1 MTSLAEDLR
10 TSLGQTRERLGDL
23 ALEPQLEH
31 VGRVIQVGDGVAT
44 LTGLPRTRLDEL
56 LVFEGGVRGLAVDLG
71 ETTIGCILLG
81 DTSGIS
87 AGSIVRGTGEV
98 ARVPVGGSLLGRI
111 VDALGVP
118 LDGGDPLA
126 AAVLSPVEQ
135 AAPAIVDR
143 ALVTRPLATGL
154 LVVDAMIPLGRG
166 QRELIIGDRGT
177 GKTAIAV
184 DAIINQRSSDVIS
197 VYAAIGQ
204 KASSVAQVIEA
215 VRRYGAPERCLFV
228 VGEANAA
235 PGLQWLTPYSACTM
249 AEYFMARGRDVLL
262 VIDDLTK
269 HAAVYRQVSLLLRR
283 PPGREAYPGD
293 IFYIHSRLLERAAK
307 LAPELGGGSLTA
319 LPIAETQAGNIS
331 AYIPT
336 NLISITDGQ
345 IYLDPRLFY
354 EDQKPAVDVGKSVSR
369 VGGKT
374 QAPVLK
380 ALSGSLRLEY
390 AQFLEL
396 EVFTRFGTMVDE
408 RTRKIIEHGR
418 RIRAAL
424 DQRQFA
430 PLALGE
436 QVALLVAVSDGVLDD
451 VPLDQVEAFRAA
463 LGPWLTEHCPE
474 IVSLDDRAE
483 RLSDDIRARLKA
495 SLATL
500 AHSLVQPAER
510 PGEIQPGAVQSG
522 AVQP

>member
-1 MTSLAEDLR
+1 MPTLADDLEVW
-10 TSLGQTRERLGDL
+10 LGQSRGRIGKLG
-23 ALEPQLEH
+23 LEPRLEH
-31 VGRVIQVGDGVAT
+31 VGRVAQIGVGVANV
-44 LTGLPRTRLDEL
+44 TGLPETRLDEL

-71 ETTIGCILLG
+71 EQAIGCVLLG
-81 DTSGIS
+81 DTGGVA
-87 AGSIVRGTGEV
+87 AGSMVHGTGEV
-98 ARVPVGGSLLGRI
+98 ARVPVGISLLGRV
-111 VDALGVP
+111 VDGLGTT
-118 LDGGDPLA
+118 LDGRAPVA
-126 AAVLSPVEQ
+126 AETHAPVEQ
-135 AAPAIVDR
+135 TAPAIVDR

-184 DAIINQRSSDVIS
+184 DAIINQRSSDVIC

-215 VRRYGAPERCLFV
+215 VRRYGAPERCVFV
-228 VGEANAA
+228 IGEADAA

-249 AEYFMARGRDVLL
+249 AEHFMARGRDVLL

-269 HAAVYRQVSLLLRR
+269 HAAAYRQISLLLRR

-307 LAPELGGGSLTA
+307 LAPERGGGSLTA

-354 EDQKPAVDVGKSVSR
+354 ADQKPAVDVGKSVSR

-374 QAPVLK
+374 QAPVLQ
-380 ALSGSLRLEY
+380 ALSESLRLDY

-408 RTRKIIEHGR
+408 RTRKVIEHGR
-418 RIRAAL
+418 RIRAVL
-424 DQRQFA
+424 RQPQFA
-430 PLALGE
+430 PLTLGE
-436 QVALLVAVSDGVLDD
+436 QVALLTAVSEGVLDD
-451 VPLDQVEAFRAA
+451 VPLDRVGAFRAG
-463 LGPWLTEHCPE
+463 LGSWLAQHCPE
-474 IVSLDDRAE
+474 TLALDDRTAALSE
-483 RLSDDIRARLKA
+483 DLRQRLTTALKA
-495 SLATL
+495 LARTV
-500 AHSLVQPAER
+500 AMPMTR
-510 PGEIQPGAVQSG
+510 P
-522 AVQP
+522 

>member
-1 MTSLAEDLR
+1 MATLVDELR
-10 TSLGQTRERLGDL
+10 TWVGHSRKRIAAAALTPRLD
-23 ALEPQLEH
+23 QI
-31 VGRVIQVGDGVAT
+31 GRVAQIGDGVAAVI
-44 LTGLPRTRLDEL
+44 GLPDTRLDEL
-56 LVFEGGVRGLAVDLG
+56 LVFDGGVRGLAVDLG
-71 ETTIGCILLG
+71 AETIGCVLLG
-81 DTSGIS
+81 SDAGIA
-87 AGSIVRGTGEV
+87 AGSTVHGTGEV
-98 ARVPVGGSLLGRI
+98 TRVPVGNELLGRV
-111 VDALGVP
+111 VDALGLP
-118 LDGGDPLA
+118 LDGREMIA
-126 AAVLSPVEQ
+126 AAASAPVEQ
-135 AAPAIVDR
+135 PAPAIVDR

-154 LVVDAMIPLGRG
+154 LVIDAMIPLGRG
-166 QRELIIGDRGT
+166 QRELIIGDRST

-184 DAIINQRSSDVIS
+184 DTIINQRSSDVIC

-228 VGEANAA
+228 VGEADAP

-249 AEYFMARGRDVLL
+249 AEHFTAQGRDVLL

-269 HAAVYRQVSLLLRR
+269 HAAAYRQISLLLRR

-307 LAPELGGGSLTA
+307 LAPERGGGSLTA

-374 QAPVLK
+374 QAPVLQ
-380 ALSGSLRLEY
+380 ALSESLRLEY

-408 RTRKIIEHGR
+408 RTRKVIEHGR
-418 RIRAAL
+418 RIRAVL
-424 DQRQFA
+424 RQPQFG
-430 PLALGE
+430 PLPVGE
-436 QVALLVAVSDGVLDD
+436 QVALLVAASAGVLDD
-451 VPLDQVEAFRAA
+451 IPADRVDGFRAA
-463 LGPWLTEHCPE
+463 LRHWLTEHCPDAL
-474 IVSLDDRAE
+474 SLDDRAPALSPDFRQ
-483 RLSDDIRARLKA
+483 RLVTALNA
-495 SLATL
+495 L
-500 AHSLVQPAER
+500 AHSFATPFSSDQP
-510 PGEIQPGAVQSG
+510 
-522 AVQP
+522 

>member
-1 MTSLAEDLR
+1 M
-10 TSLGQTRERLGDL
+10 
-23 ALEPQLEH
+23 
-31 VGRVIQVGDGVAT
+31 AT
-44 LTGLPRTRLDEL
+44 VRGLPRARLDEL
-56 LVFEGGVRGLAVDLG
+56 LIFSGGVRGLAVDLG
-71 ETTIGCILLG
+71 EETIGCVLLG
-81 DTSGIS
+81 PTDEIP
-87 AGSIVRGTGEV
+87 AGSIVHGRGEV
-98 ARVPVGGSLLGRI
+98 ARVPVGDAHLGRV
-111 VDALGVP
+111 VDALGGP
-118 LDGGDPLA
+118 LDGGEPPA
-126 AAVLSPVEQ
+126 CTSFAPVEQ

-184 DAIINQRSSDVIS
+184 DTIINQRTSDVIC
-197 VYAAIGQ
+197 VYAAVGQ
-204 KASSVAQVIEA
+204 KASSVAQAIDA

-228 VGEANAA
+228 VGEADAA
-235 PGLQWLTPYSACTM
+235 PGLQWLTPYSACAM
-249 AEYFMARGRDVLL
+249 AEHFMAQGRDVLL

-269 HAAVYRQVSLLLRR
+269 HAAAYRQVSLLLRR

-307 LAPELGGGSLTA
+307 LAPERGGGSLTA

-354 EDQKPAVDVGKSVSR
+354 EDQKPAVNVGRSVSR

-380 ALSGSLRLEY
+380 SLSESLRLEY

-408 RTRKIIEHGR
+408 RTRKVIEHGR
-418 RIRAAL
+418 RIRAIL
-424 DQRQFA
+424 GQSQFA
-430 PLALGE
+430 PLSLGE
-436 QVALLVAVSDGVLDD
+436 QVALLSALSEGVLDT
-451 VPLDQVEAFRAA
+451 VPLDRIPAFRIGLRSGLAD
-463 LGPWLTEHCPE
+463 HCSE
-474 IVSLDDRAE
+474 MVTLDDRAAA
-483 RLSDDIRARLKA
+483 LSDDLRTRLKTSLEGLARSLAVANARLEEA
-495 SLATL
+495 
-500 AHSLVQPAER
+500 P
-510 PGEIQPGAVQSG
+510 P
-522 AVQP
+522 